1 MSSRR
6 EKTMA
11 SSRALSRQAGLSL
24 LETMIAL
31 TILLVV
37 TVGVMAVATI
47 AVETTE
53 NQGHLQSRAAEYAQ
67 DKMEQLMSLGYGDGD
82 GGVGTGTDTTVFP
95 ACSPQTNPSCS
106 TGTGLAVGGSSS
118 PSAPVSTPG
127 NGYVDYLDSAG
138 NPTTSSGNWYYIRVW
153 SIDHPAGTTNL
164 KRITVTAQV
173 RSTVGGTGSGAGALP
188 TATVVSLKTAPF

>member
-1 MSSRR
+1 MHLAHIRR
-6 EKTMA
+6 SQSGM
-11 SSRALSRQAGLSL
+11 SL

-31 TILLVV
+31 TVLLIV
-37 TVGVMAVATI
+37 TVGVMSMATV

-53 NQGHLQSRAAEYAQ
+53 NQGHLQSRATEYAQ
-67 DKMEQLMSLGYGDGD
+67 DKMEQLISLGYGDGD
-82 GGVGTGTDTTVFP
+82 GGAGTGTDTTVFP
-95 ACSPQTNPSCS
+95 PCSPQTITPAACT
-106 TGTGLAVGGSSS
+106 TGTGLAVGGSFD
-118 PSAPVSTPG
+118 PANPVSSPG

-138 NPTTSSGNWYYIRVW
+138 NLTTASSTTDPWYYIRVW
-153 SIDHPAGTTNL
+153 EIELPAGTTNL